1 MKLWAMLVVLVLSV
15 LLLAPEAQGSGPGFS
30 PGGGWGSGAHY
41 PPHPTP
47 DRKQCQ
53 WLEGGNENWRNL
65 ARVSDLPFSRCVAEA
80 SGHSSELLLP
90 YLSARAVQREATWVS
105 HTTGAWS
112 VATGKK
118 AGAGFRQSPSY
129 FSWV

>member
-1 MKLWAMLVVLVLSV
+1 MASVLVVVGGEGTSLSTP
-15 LLLAPEAQGSGPGFS
+15 LLP
-30 PGGGWGSGAHY
+30 
-41 PPHPTP
+41 P

-53 WLEGGNENWRNL
+53 WLEDGNENWRNL
-65 ARVSDLPFSRCVAEA
+65 ARVPYLPLSRCVAEA
-80 SGHSSELLLP
+80 GGHSSELLLP
-90 YLSARAVQREATWVS
+90 YLSVGAVQREATWVS

-112 VATGKK
+112 VTTGKK

>member
-1 MKLWAMLVVLVLSV
+1 MELWATLVVLVLSV
-15 LLLAPEAQGSGPGFS
+15 LLLAPEAQGSGLGFS
-30 PGGGWGSGAHY
+30 PGGALIIHTT
-41 PPHPTP
+41 PPP
-47 DRKQCQ
+47 DWKQCQ

-65 ARVSDLPFSRCVAEA
+65 ARVSDLPLARCVAEA

-90 YLSARAVQREATWVS
+90 YLSAGAVQREATWVS

-112 VATGKK
+112 VTTGKR
-118 AGAGFRQSPSY
+118 AGAGFRQSPSN